1 MMMMVDYEDA
11 GIGGVSIY
19 ILLFQVKREHYKAL
33 SHFYTALGLLDHE
46 VGARY

>member
-1 MMMMVDYEDA
+1 MMVMVIGFYEDA
-11 GIGGVSIY
+11 GDEVNVY

-46 VGARY
+46 V

>member
-1 MMMMVDYEDA
+1 MMAMVIGFYEDA
-11 GIGGVSIY
+11 GVRVY

-46 VGARY
+46 V